1 MVLLW
6 IIGATLLVSLLSFF
20 GIVTLV
26 FKEKVLDKM
35 LLMLVAFSAGAL
47 MGGAFL
53 HLVPEAIEISGD
65 TFSIFIYLLLG
76 YTLFFVLEQ
85 FIHWHHCHKVRHKIK
100 AFSYLN
106 LIGDGIHNFIDGL
119 IIAGSFLVNVNLG
132 IVTTLAVA
140 LHEIPQEVGD
150 FGVLVYGGMKK
161 SKALKFNFLMAT
173 TAILGGVLGFF
184 LSGLMGGST
193 VFLLPFAAGN
203 FIYIASSDL
212 IPEIKN
218 RENLRKSLL
227 HFLVF
232 VLGIM
237 FMLLIKLI

>member
-1 MVLLW
+1 
-6 IIGATLLVSLLSFF
+6 
-20 GIVTLV
+20 
-26 FKEKVLDKM
+26 
-35 LLMLVAFSAGAL
+35 
-47 MGGAFL
+47 
-53 HLVPEAIEISGD
+53 
-65 TFSIFIYLLLG
+65 
-76 YTLFFVLEQ
+76 FVLEQ
-85 FIHWHHCHKVRHKIK
+85 FIHWHHCHKVRHELK
-100 AFSYLN
+100 AFSYLK
-106 LIGDGIHNFIDGL
+106 LIGDGVHNFIDGL

-140 LHEIPQEVGD
+140 MHEIPQEVGD

-161 SKALKFNFLMAT
+161 MRALEFNFLMAT

-184 LSGLMGGST
+184 LSGFIGGST

-218 RENLRKSLL
+218 KESLKKSLL

-232 VLGIM
+232 VLGIL
-237 FMLLIKLI
+237 FMLLIKMV